1 MADPEDAA
9 LRARPTVQADFFF
22 CEERS
27 EETKYI
33 LLMVDTWTR
42 YIHAEPLKVRNKRSV
57 GEAMARFLGNLG
69 YSENVEVAVDNEP
82 VLVAGMEFCKEV
94 RLRLGLSTVVTRN
107 KNYDKSRTS
116 TAERMIQT
124 VRNLQKTLIHQLED
138 EIQCK
143 IPVGHCLRYWATV
156 HSAWLYNRFHIH
168 SFLKVTPFQAVT
180 GCKLANFGQLVMG
193 FYPKS
198 AGWRRNIYLAKD
210 ASGHDVVG
218 TGEDEVTRTKAL
230 RRTANLWSAETALG
244 LKIGPW
250 DTTGYTQSQAKVQ
263 PLPPVLPQLMDGDR
277 DAQDVLA
284 YKGHSDEEAEE
295 ETKPEQ
301 FGSGGEQVQNLGEEV
316 QQEVSMETEAIPT
329 TAVPMDPGR
338 IFDDNTLLSD
348 LMPGAGGA
356 ASSASVERASKRP
369 EEFEGATQP
378 KAPRLDEPAVPEPK
392 VKAARTDVRMVHN
405 VEVAVSDEIGLGT
418 SRHLTRVSLT
428 SRQNYNVEKEKD
440 HPRCPRS
447 T

>member
-1 MADPEDAA
+1 M
-9 LRARPTVQADFFF
+9 
-22 CEERS
+22 
-27 EETKYI
+27 
-33 LLMVDTWTR
+33 
-42 YIHAEPLKVRNKRSV
+42 
-57 GEAMARFLGNLG
+57 G
-69 YSENVEVAVDNEP
+69 YHRIYP
-82 VLVAGMEFCKEV
+82 V
-94 RLRLGLSTVVTRN
+94 
-107 KNYDKSRTS
+107 TS
-116 TAERMIQT
+116 
-124 VRNLQKTLIHQLED
+124 K
-138 EIQCK
+138 
-143 IPVGHCLRYWATV
+143 GAT
-156 HSAWLYNRFHIH
+156 
-168 SFLKVTPFQAVT
+168 T
-180 GCKLANFGQLVMG
+180 
-193 FYPKS
+193 
-198 AGWRRNIYLAKD
+198 
-210 ASGHDVVG
+210 
-218 TGEDEVTRTKAL
+218 
-230 RRTANLWSAETALG
+230 
-244 LKIGPW
+244 
-250 DTTGYTQSQAKVQ
+250 
-263 PLPPVLPQLMDGDR
+263 DR

-338 IFDDNTLLSD
+338 IFNDNTLLSD

-392 VKAARTDVRMVHN
+392 VKAALTDVRMVHN

-447 T
+447 TLNQLDSDAAGRDHEDDFNPIKPCSPDPATIPPEQLVDTTLVNDWRFRDGVWKRRCRIVAREYREGQANEEQYSPTSGFPSVRLLLVL